1 MTERMISKWTYDG
14 KEYYSDYAVRQA
26 IFDKERKAFGPAPND
41 EGAVAQF
48 WSTHGVTFTQTE
60 YVPSLDELRARAVA
74 KRDRLLIECDYY
86 VLPDYPSTEEG
97 LAAVKVYRQALRDV
111 PQQEDFPMTIIWP
124 TKPTVLGGKD
134 AE

>member
-14 KEYYSDYAVRQA
+14 KDYYSDYAVRQA
-26 IFDKERKAFGPAPND
+26 IFDKERTAFGPAPTDMNA
-41 EGAVAQF
+41 AVDF
-48 WSTHGVTFTQTE
+48 WSGLGVAFSQAE
-60 YVPSLDELRARAVA
+60 YVPSMDELKSRAVA
-74 KRDRLLIECDYY
+74 KRDRLLTESDYY

-124 TKPTVLGGKD
+124 TKPAVLGGED

>member
-1 MTERMISKWTYDG
+1 MTERMISTWTYDG

-41 EGAVAQF
+41 EDAVAQF

-74 KRDRLLIECDYY
+74 KRDRLLVECDYY
-86 VLPDYPSTEEG
+86 VLSDYPSTEAG
-97 LAAVKVYRQALRDV
+97 MVAVKAYRQALRDV
-111 PQQEDFPMTIIWP
+111 SQQATFPTSIVWP
-124 TKPTVLGGKD
+124 DKPAVLGG
-134 AE
+134 

>member
-1 MTERMISKWTYDG
+1 MTERMISKWVYDG
-14 KEYYSDYAVRQA
+14 KDYYSDYDVRQA

-60 YVPSLDELRARAVA
+60 YVPSLDELKSRAVA
-74 KRDRLLIECDYY
+74 KRDKLLSECDYY

-97 LAAVKVYRQALRDV
+97 LVVVKAYRQALRDV
-111 PQQEDFPMTIIWP
+111 PQQEDFPTTITWP
-124 TKPTVLGGKD
+124 TKPEVLGENH
-134 AE
+134 AQ

>member
-26 IFDKERKAFGPAPND
+26 IFDKERTAFGPAPTDMNA
-41 EGAVAQF
+41 AVDF
-48 WSTHGVTFTQTE
+48 WSGLGVAFSQTE
-60 YVPSLDELRARAVA
+60 YVPSMDELKSRAVA
-74 KRDRLLIECDYY
+74 KRDKLLSECDYY

-97 LAAVKVYRQALRDV
+97 LAVVKVYRQALRDV
-111 PQQEDFPMTIIWP
+111 PQQEDFPMAIVWP
-124 TKPTVLGGKD
+124 AKPAVLGGED